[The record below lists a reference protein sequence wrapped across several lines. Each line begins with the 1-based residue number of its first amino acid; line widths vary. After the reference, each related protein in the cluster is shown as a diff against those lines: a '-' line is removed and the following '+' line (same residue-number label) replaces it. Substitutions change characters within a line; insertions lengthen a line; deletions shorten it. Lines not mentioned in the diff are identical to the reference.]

1 MERKSEIRPATSN
14 SLADSESDPVGLNTR
29 DLASQISKASGD
41 GTMVGS
47 RMEAASEQ
55 VAVAPK
61 LGATPPVYQRGSIA
75 EWTVTALLL
84 LFASTS
90 LAWSYVIP
98 TGSMEDTLMIGD
110 HMVVDKLAYSPASP
124 LGRLLLPYEK
134 PARGDIIAFRY
145 PADISQMFVKR
156 VIGLPGERLK
166 IVNQQ
171 VYINEKPINEPYVY
185 HKSGYFDPY
194 RDNFPNAAYELEVAP
209 DRVREA
215 RLNEMLDHHVSNG
228 AVVIPADSYFVMG
241 DNRDN
246 SLDSRYWGFVPR
258 DNVVGKPVFVYWSYD
273 TSTDML
279 MPRSATGYT
288 DHLVDVCTHF
298 FTKTRWNRTFKLIRG
313 YQFPEQIQ

>member
-1 MERKSEIRPATSN
+1 MI
-14 SLADSESDPVGLNTR
+14 
-29 DLASQISKASGD
+29 
-41 GTMVGS
+41 GS

-61 LGATPPVYQRGSIA
+61 LSAPAPAYQRGSVA

-110 HMVVDKLAYSPASP
+110 HMIVDKLAYSPAGSVE
-124 LGRLLLPYEK
+124 RLLLPYVK

-145 PADISQMFVKR
+145 PVDISQMFVKR

-166 IVNQQ
+166 ITNQQ
-171 VYINEKPINEPYVY
+171 VYINGRPIREPYVY
-185 HKSGYFDPY
+185 HKSGYFDPH
-194 RDNFPNAAYELEVAP
+194 RDNFPNAAHELDVAP
-209 DRVREA
+209 DQTRET
-215 RLNEMLDHHVSNG
+215 RLKEMLDRHVANG
-228 AVVIPADSYFVMG
+228 EVMIPDDSYFVMG

-258 DNVVGKPVFVYWSYD
+258 ENVVGKPVVVYWSYD

-279 MPRSATGYT
+279 MPRSAVGYT
-288 DHLVDVCTHF
+288 DHLVDVCAHF

-313 YQFPEQIQ
+313 YPFPDQIQ